1 MDYIEEKANK
11 KFFSTLPYLLAKFS
25 FLTYFF
31 FVIFGRTMPFQE
43 VTWTSM
49 EDMTASNP
57 INQYV
62 FSFLYVISFFS
73 LLSKK
78 NHVIKFVLTEKFFS
92 LFLLWSFFSIFWS
105 DATFV
110 SFKRWL
116 QFFGTGVIFLAALM
130 HFESIDDALGYL
142 KLILIFY
149 IPVTLLSILAG
160 LGVSDW
166 GWVGLTSQKNVL
178 GQISLVSLIIW
189 SIASANKGLANKII
203 ALMFWCLS
211 FILLIGSKSVTCYLT
226 AILLTIFA
234 IALTARKVI
243 FQPIIGRLFSFT
255 FLFLFFLALSTIIC
269 FNLDIL
275 DAIFLFFGRESTFS
289 GRIDLWASMFK
300 LAKENLLLGS
310 GFGGF
315 WVVGS
320 PAMELLYKE
329 FPWFPNQAHLGYLDI
344 FNETG
349 LIGLL
354 LFVFMVFSYFLNLLK
369 VEKSHLWKWF
379 VICVLLLNFSES
391 TFITPH
397 KLTGVLFIYSYLA
410 LFTDYLKLD
419 KSPKSSHYVP
429 N

>member
-1 MDYIEEKANK
+1 
-11 KFFSTLPYLLAKFS
+11 L
-25 FLTYFF
+25 
-31 FVIFGRTMPFQE
+31 
-43 VTWTSM
+43 WT
-49 EDMTASNP
+49 
-57 INQYV
+57 
-62 FSFLYVISFFS
+62 
-73 LLSKK
+73 
-78 NHVIKFVLTEKFFS
+78 
-92 LFLLWSFFSIFWS
+92 FFSIFWS

-116 QFFGTGVIFLAALM
+116 QFFGTGIIFFAALM
-130 HFESIDDALGYL
+130 HFESIDEALGYL

-149 IPVTLLSILAG
+149 IPVTLLSIIVG
-160 LGVSDW
+160 LGVSEW
-166 GWVGLTSQKNVL
+166 GWIGLASQKNVL

-189 SIASANKGLANKII
+189 SIASTDKGIGNKII

-226 AILLTIFA
+226 AILLTIFV
-234 IALTARKVI
+234 IAVTVRKVI
-243 FQPIIGRLFSFT
+243 FQPIIGRFFSFT
-255 FLFLFFLALSTIIC
+255 FLFLFFLTLSTIIC
-269 FNLDIL
+269 LNLDIL
-275 DAIFLFFGRESTFS
+275 DTIFLYFGRESTFS
-289 GRIDLWASMFK
+289 GRTDLWESIFK
-300 LAKENLLLGS
+300 LTKENLLLGS

-320 PAMELLYKE
+320 PTMELLYKE

-344 FNETG
+344 LNETG

-354 LFVFMVFSYFLNLLK
+354 LFVFMVFSYSIKLLK
-369 VEKSHLWKWF
+369 VGKSHFWKWF

-419 KSPKSSHYVP
+419 KSPGSSNYVT